1 MRHRFAA
8 VLLVL
13 LSAPAAAEM
22 AEVGDISIRDAWVRA
37 SIGSAPN
44 SAAYMVIETS
54 GDQPDQLVGASS
66 PAADQVQMHAHV
78 MDGDIARMRP
88 VEAIEVAPGEPTLLQ
103 PGGLH
108 LMLVGLQQRLT
119 AGESMP
125 VTLRFADAGEV
136 TLEIP
141 ILPVTAQGPM
151 HHGPSSTH

>member
-1 MRHRFAA
+1 MHHRFAA

-22 AEVGDISIRDAWVRA
+22 AEIGDISIRDAWVRA

-44 SAAYMVIETS
+44 SAAYMVVETS
-54 GDQPDQLVGASS
+54 GDQPDRLVGASS

-108 LMLVGLQQRLT
+108 LMLVGLQQKLT
-119 AGESMP
+119 EGESVA
-125 VTLRFADAGEV
+125 VTLRFEEAGEV
-136 TLEIP
+136 TLEVP

-151 HHGPSSTH
+151 HHGASGTH